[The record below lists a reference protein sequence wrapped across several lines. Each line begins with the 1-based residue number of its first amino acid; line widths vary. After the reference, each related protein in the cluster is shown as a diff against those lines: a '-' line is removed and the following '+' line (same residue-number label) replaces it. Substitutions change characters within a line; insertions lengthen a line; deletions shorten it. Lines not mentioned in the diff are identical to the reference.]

1 MRVFP
6 YVLMWE
12 HRLPSY
18 TGVLSNKSTWL
29 SQESSCECAGRVV
42 RIREVFGE

>member
-6 YVLMWE
+6 YMLMWV
-12 HRLPSY
+12 PY

-29 SQESSCECAGRVV
+29 SQESSCECTGRVV
-42 RIREVFGE
+42 RIQEVFGE